1 MLNVPKKQEKKT
13 FVQKK
18 KKKKTL
24 NQQLEALVCDPSSY
38 HS

>member
-13 FVQKK
+13 FVQK